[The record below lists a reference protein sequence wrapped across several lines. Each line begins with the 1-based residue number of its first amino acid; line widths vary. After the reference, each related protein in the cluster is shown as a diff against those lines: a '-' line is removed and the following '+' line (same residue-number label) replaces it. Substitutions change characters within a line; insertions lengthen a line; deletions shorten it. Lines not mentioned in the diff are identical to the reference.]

1 MNKIIH
7 LFRSFKFLRFITTS
21 GRHRAIDS
29 IIVLEYQVKILSAT
43 LIAFVV
49 LIVFMAGLIAFLLSK
64 ASDNLS
70 NQRLVLVPAIHQ
82 KLEYPANSYISETY
96 IQAVSNKV
104 VELNES
110 WSYDTY
116 VNNVNELCRDYYQNN
131 LCIITRSALSSSNRE
146 DYLLKNR
153 VVSQFVIDKNKSRY
167 HFCEALKRPCSLVI
181 GKRRLFFNYNETVT
195 EKDVAYLIIGD
206 GVWPDS
212 NNPFALRISRLKI
225 NDLDENPANSLE
237 PILELALKG
246 DESVLKNN

>member
-1 MNKIIH
+1 MNKILKWLRSIS
-7 LFRSFKFLRFITTS
+7 LFNYISPT
-21 GRHRAIDS
+21 GRHRAVDS
-29 IIVLEYQVKILSAT
+29 IIVLEYQVKILSLT
-43 LIAFVV
+43 LITFFV
-49 LIVFMAGLIAFLLSK
+49 LIIFMSGLVAYLLSK
-64 ASDNLS
+64 ASDNLN

-96 IQAVSNKV
+96 IQAVSNKI

-116 VNNVNELCRDYYQNN
+116 INNVNELCRDYYQNN
-131 LCIITRSALSSSNRE
+131 LCVITKSALASSNRE
-146 DYLLKNR
+146 DYLLRNR
-153 VVSQFVIDKNKSRY
+153 VVSQFVIDKNKSKY

-195 EKDVAYLIIGD
+195 EKEVAYLIIGE
-206 GVWPDS
+206 GVWPDG
-212 NNPFALRISRLKI
+212 NNPFALRVSRLKI
-225 NDLDENPANSLE
+225 NDQDENPGNSLI

>member
-1 MNKIIH
+1 M
-7 LFRSFKFLRFITTS
+7 
-21 GRHRAIDS
+21 RAVDS
-29 IIVLEYQVKILSAT
+29 IVVLEYQVKILS
-43 LIAFVV
+43 LSLVIFFF
-49 LIVFMAGLIAFLLSK
+49 LIVFMGGLISYLLSK

-82 KLEYPANSYISETY
+82 RLEYPANSYISETY
-96 IQAVSNKV
+96 IQAVSNRI

-116 VNNVNELCRDYYQNN
+116 MNNINELCRDYYQNN
-131 LCIITRSALSSSNRE
+131 LCVITKSALASSNRE
-146 DYLLKNR
+146 DYILKNR

-181 GKRRLFFNYNETVT
+181 GKRRLFFNFNETVT

-206 GVWPDS
+206 GVWPDN

-225 NDLDENPANSLE
+225 NDESEFPANNLE